1 MAKIGTILHNTLRIN
16 QLVQLIDNQ
25 LVINI
30 SKIVP
35 KLLGIVELSSYLYI
49 YQTNNR
55 YKL

>member
-1 MAKIGTILHNTLRIN
+1 MVKIGTILHKALKIN

-35 KLLGIVELSSYLYI
+35 KLLGIIPNISYLYI
-49 YQTNNR
+49 YQLNNR
-55 YKL
+55 SNL